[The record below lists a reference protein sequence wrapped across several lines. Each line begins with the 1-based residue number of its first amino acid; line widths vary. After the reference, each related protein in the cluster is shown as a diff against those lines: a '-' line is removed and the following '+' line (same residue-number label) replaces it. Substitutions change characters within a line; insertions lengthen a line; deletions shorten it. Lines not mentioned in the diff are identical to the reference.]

1 MKKREEELD
10 IFERNFMGPEYKGK
24 LGKFSQLLKKFWLMM
39 RHCVIRFYHLE

>member
-24 LGKFSQLLKKFWLMM
+24 LGKFSQLLKKILTYDETL
-39 RHCVIRFYHLE
+39 CY